1 MNDDR
6 PLDDQHFDDQHPDDP
21 RFDDRRSAAWR
32 NAIVESARADL
43 ARGGHGRK
51 HVWTVVGL
59 VIAALVVSGSG
70 VAYALSTT
78 ILSDRSAPATSSAT
92 ATPTPEERDTPTV
105 IPAPVTPTVSPD
117 DPIDALGAWQACA
130 DVGVEHLK
138 GDGPDPVLTPYDP
151 ADPPTRN
158 DDGTYRAVV
167 AFTPAVPTPGV
178 GSIVTICTVGGTRGD
193 PVILDWTTK
202 DI

>member
-21 RFDDRRSAAWR
+21 QFDDRRSAAWR
-32 NAIVESARADL
+32 DAIVESARADL

-78 ILSDRSAPATSSAT
+78 ILSDRSAPATSTAT

-105 IPAPVTPTVSPD
+105 IPAPVTPTASPD

-130 DVGVEHLK
+130 DVGVANYAAQNP
-138 GDGPDPVLTPYDP
+138 GAQMQPYDP
-151 ADPPTRN
+151 DHPPTRN
-158 DDGTYRAVV
+158 DDGTYQAIV
-167 AFTPAVPTPGV
+167 AFVPPQPLPGV
-178 GSIVTICTVGGTRGD
+178 RSIIAICTVGGTRGD
-193 PVILDWTTK
+193 PTVLDWILK